1 MPTPKK
7 KPARNKNKLQQISA
21 SKAARKAPKKPPTLK
36 TRKTK
41 AKPPSKAREKVA
53 AKKLAKGFTEKT
65 GQPIPESPFS
75 FLKMDEIPSTLEVAK
90 LAVSLALAEKG
101 KPSPDRAL
109 AFLEETAGIIRMTKN
124 HIIKYEHSIRP
135 PKHLDF
141 KKGIRYILCAK
152 GQARPK
158 RELEQFKPVL
168 GSYLLHEAMESA
180 YEMEDKDEYFTP
192 PHASDFCIEKS
203 VEDYIE
209 KTKKEG
215 FNTTELTQLKSWNL
229 DGQFDSRF
237 RDEFD
242 ELRFSESTAGDIP
255 SQSAKTESE
264 RREDILT
271 GDEFMSWMSTF
282 YNQ

>member
-7 KPARNKNKLQQISA
+7 KPARKAKKQTPA
-21 SKAARKAPKKPPTLK
+21 SKPARKPPKKPPTLK
-36 TRKTK
+36 TRKAK

-53 AKKLAKGFTEKT
+53 AKKLAKGFTDKT

-109 AFLEETAGIIRMTKN
+109 AFLEETAGTIRMTKN
-124 HIIKYEHSIRP
+124 HMIEYEYSKRP
-135 PKHLDF
+135 PERLDF
-141 KKGIRYILCAK
+141 KEGIRYILCAK

-158 RELEQFKPVL
+158 RELEQFKAVL

-192 PHASDFCIEKS
+192 PHASDFCISLS

-215 FNTTELTQLKSWNL
+215 FNTTELTQLKRWNL

-237 RDEFD
+237 RDEFE

-255 SQSAKTESE
+255 SQSAKTEPE
-264 RREDILT
+264 RREDILK

>member
-1 MPTPKK
+1 MIMPTPKK
-7 KPARNKNKLQQISA
+7 KPARKAKKQTPA
-21 SKAARKAPKKPPTLK
+21 SKPARKPPKKPPTLK
-36 TRKTK
+36 TRKAK

-53 AKKLAKGFTEKT
+53 AKKLAKGLTDNL
-65 GQPIPESPFS
+65 GQPMPEPPFS

-109 AFLEETAGIIRMTKN
+109 AFLEETAGTIRMTEN

-141 KKGIRYILCAK
+141 TAGIRYILCAK

-158 RELEQFKPVL
+158 RELEQFKPVF
-168 GSYLLHEAMESA
+168 GSYLLHQAMELE
-180 YEMEDKDEYFTP
+180 YEMEDKDKYFTP
-192 PHASDFCIEKS
+192 PDVGDFCIEKS

-215 FNTTELTQLKSWNL
+215 FNTTELTQLRSWNL
-229 DGQFDSRF
+229 SGQFDSRF
-237 RDEFD
+237 RDEF
-242 ELRFSESTAGDIP
+242 EKL
-255 SQSAKTESE
+255 
-264 RREDILT
+264 
-271 GDEFMSWMSTF
+271 
-282 YNQ
+282 